1 MADGSAD
8 QLRDLVGRLE
18 ILAERRRA
26 GAPRSQPA
34 AARAGRLAAHV
45 SGHVRVR
52 ATSLDAPLLV
62 VILGPTGAGKSTLF
76 NTLVGRAASRTGVLR
91 PTTRT
96 AIVLVHPADRDALLE
111 GTLAGID
118 RGRLEL
124 VVDDGVGPGLALVD
138 APDLDSIEHANRD
151 LADQLVEAADL
162 CLFVTT
168 ATRYADRVPWTVLD
182 RIRERGLPLQIVVNR
197 MPPDGADQ
205 IELVADIERLFGEAG
220 LRDLVDAGA
229 FDRPVPDE
237 PTDGAAAAG
246 DDVAD
251 LDESGEE
258 GAAAALASID
268 FQIVGIAEGAAVAAT
283 ESLDPQAIAPI
294 AARIAE
300 LRANRGAR
308 VALAARALGGSLAG
322 LGQLLDEVADD
333 CEHEAIDVEALQRAA
348 HHAFERG
355 LVALREEIG
364 QGRFLREEAL
374 RRWQEFVGADQMTRF
389 FSQGIG
395 RVRGALG
402 ALLRPASA
410 PVAEVRAATSDD
422 LVAIARLHAAE
433 AARRTATNWADDPG
447 VGPAIAADPDLW
459 TAGPGFDDRLR
470 ERLDGWFESISADIQ
485 ATGRPKRVLARGASL
500 GVNALGTGI
509 MLGAFLHTGGLTGAE
524 VGVAAATAFLNDKL
538 LSALFGEAAM
548 AELIGN
554 ARRRLDEALAVSF
567 AEERARFDALAPDA
581 AELAALGAE
590 LRAAAR
596 DVGALPVGLPPELRA
611 VMSPAEPIVGEVARA
626 VEAGSP
632 GGQGA
637 DLA

>member
-1 MADGSAD
+1 MAEGSAD

-18 ILAERRRA
+18 TLAERRRA
-26 GAPRSQPA
+26 SAPRSVPA

-52 ATSLDAPLLV
+52 AASLDAPLLV

-96 AIVLVHPADRDALLE
+96 AVVLVHPSDRDTLLD
-111 GTLAGID
+111 GTLVGID
-118 RGRLEL
+118 RGRLDL
-124 VVDDGVGPGLALVD
+124 VVDEAVGPGLALVD

-205 IELVADIERLFGEAG
+205 VELVADIERLFGEAG
-220 LRDLVDAGA
+220 LGDLVDAGA
-229 FDRPVPDE
+229 FDRPGRAE
-237 PTDGAAAAG
+237 AADGAGAAEDDLEDPGDEAAAG
-246 DDVAD
+246 
-251 LDESGEE
+251 
-258 GAAAALASID
+258 ALASID
-268 FQIVGIAEGAAVAAT
+268 FQIVGIEEGAAVAAT
-283 ESLDPQAIAPI
+283 ESLDPEAIAPI

-300 LRANRGAR
+300 LRADRAAR

-333 CEHEAIDVEALQRAA
+333 CEHEAIDVEALQRLA

-374 RRWQEFVGADQMTRF
+374 RRWQDFVGADQMTRF

-433 AARRTATNWADDPG
+433 AARRTATSWADDPG
-447 VGPAIAADPDLW
+447 VGPAIASDPDLW

-509 MLGAFLHTGGLTGAE
+509 MLSAFLHTGGLTGAE

-554 ARRRLDEALAVSF
+554 ARRRLDEALASSF
-567 AEERARFDALAPDA
+567 AEERARFDGLAPDA
-581 AELAALGAE
+581 AELTALATE
-590 LRAAAR
+590 LRAAVR
-596 DVGALPVGLPPELRA
+596 DVGALPIGLPPELRA
-611 VMSPAEPIVGEVARA
+611 VMAPAEPIVVDVARA
-626 VEAGSP
+626 VEAIP
-632 GGQGA
+632 PAGGTP